1 MSMQH
6 VGHSQQHAPVK
17 LLKAFQASGTQVCT
31 KADYQGISDSSLSI
45 CQSLHRGVSQTF
57 GRGKKQQNEPL
68 LHIMQ
73 ESKQQKKG
81 FHGNVHGNFFGC
93 AWKKREYYRTLNE

>member
-1 MSMQH
+1 MQY

-45 CQSLHRGVSQTF
+45 CQSLHRGISQTF
-57 GRGKKQQNEPL
+57 GRGKKQQNEL
-68 LHIMQ
+68 LASATHHAGIQTTEKGLPWECAREFLWVRM
-73 ESKQQKKG
+73 EKKG
-81 FHGNVHGNFFGC
+81 ILQNP
-93 AWKKREYYRTLNE
+93 E